1 MDSVVLAARLLL
13 AAVFVVA
20 AVGKFMD
27 LPGSRRSLVG
37 FGVPEGLSNIVG
49 TVLPVAELA
58 VAIALIPRPSAQW
71 GAVGAL
77 ILLLAFVA
85 GVSNALRKGEAP
97 PCNCFGAIHSEPA

>member
-37 FGVPEGLSNIVG
+37 FGVPEGLSNALG

-71 GAVGAL
+71 GASVQ
-77 ILLLAFVA
+77 LLRRDPLRARERQDA
-85 GVSNALRKGEAP
+85 GP
-97 PCNCFGAIHSEPA
+97 